1 MLGVSGRV
9 VLNSTP
15 STAKGINEQVC
26 IFLCHRYDTHTH
38 TQFQKCMMGVW
49 DIWDIVQWKSL
60 CGVYMALGL
69 TPKFGGGTWYEL

>member
-1 MLGVSGRV
+1 MNKYAYFYV
-9 VLNSTP
+9 
-15 STAKGINEQVC
+15 IDM
-26 IFLCHRYDTHTH
+26 IHTH

-69 TPKFGGGTWYEL
+69 TPKFGGGKWYEL